1 MKEFPYADILHL
13 PHHVSPTRP
22 RMSAA
27 DRAAQFAPFA
37 ALDGHQAA
45 IRETG
50 RVTQQ
55 RRELEEDGKAA
66 LDQVLAQLRR
76 RQGEAVRLRVTF
88 FQPDSRKE
96 GGAYRT
102 REGALRR
109 LDQAR
114 ATLTL
119 EGGETI
125 PLHDIWEMEVL

>member
-13 PHHVSPTRP
+13 PHHVSTTRP

-66 LDQVLAQLRR
+66 LDQTLAQLRCR
-76 RQGEAVRLRVTF
+76 SGEAVRLRITF
-88 FQPDSRKE
+88 FQPDDRKE
-96 GGAYRT
+96 GGVYLT
-102 REGALRR
+102 REGTLRR
-109 LDQAR
+109 LDEEGR
-114 ATLTL
+114 RLTL
-119 EGGETI
+119 EDGEDI
-125 PLHDIWEMEVL
+125 PLHNIWEMEVL